1 MLTPREYQRLALG
14 SAIPLRLFELFL
26 SKVQYS
32 DPEDCWEWTGAKH
45 PSGYGA
51 FGWAYRQG
59 FCQRA
64 HRFSW
69 EAYWEPI
76 PSGFQV
82 LHRCDNRA
90 CVNPNHLFLG
100 DHASNMLDRN
110 LKGRQARQLGECQ
123 GQHKLTEELV
133 REIRESSQSD
143 REWARQLSIS
153 HMTIGRARRG
163 RTWKHL

>member
-1 MLTPREYQRLALG
+1 MPTPREYPRLALG
-14 SAIPLRLFELFL
+14 SSIPFQLFELFL
-26 SKVQYS
+26 SKIQYL
-32 DPEDCWEWTGAKH
+32 DPEGCWEWTGAKY

-51 FGWAYRQG
+51 FGWAYHQG

-69 EAYWEPI
+69 EAHHEPI
-76 PSGFQV
+76 PLGFQV